1 MPSTWA
7 DARPELRPSRS
18 ARTLRAVACV
28 LALLLAVLLPSPA
41 ARGETLVERD
51 RRLLDAAFA
60 AMPAQR
66 PGHPDLYVIG
76 LAGDG
81 HEDVFRNEIAWLDT
95 VANARLDAGGR
106 VVRLVNHA
114 DSFGTVPRP
123 LATLDNLRTAL
134 AHAGAAMDGDE
145 DLLLLFLTTHGTED
159 HALVLQLYPVVDARI
174 SPEQL
179 RAALDD
185 AGIRRRVVVVSACYS
200 GGFLPALRDPGTLA
214 IAAARHDRTSFGCG
228 SEASLTYFGRA
239 WLVEGLNQ
247 STDLIAAFEHAERAV
262 ARRERDAAY
271 PPSLPQI
278 AVGDDIRATLQAWQA
293 SLPRTAPLP
302 DPYPERSSDTPA
314 PAAQGEAASS
324 R

>member
-1 MPSTWA
+1 MGPPRVRHAATCG
-7 DARPELRPSRS
+7 L
-18 ARTLRAVACV
+18 V
-28 LALLLAVLLPSPA
+28 LLLAVLLPSSA
-41 ARGETLVERD
+41 APGETLAERD

-81 HEDVFRNEIAWLDT
+81 HEDVFRNEVAWLER
-95 VANARLDAGGR
+95 VADARLDAGGR

-114 DSFGTVPRP
+114 DSLGTVPRP
-123 LATLDNLRTAL
+123 LATLDSLRAAL
-134 AHAGAAMDGDE
+134 AHAGAAMDRDE

-159 HALVLQLYPVVDARI
+159 HELVLQLYPVVDGRI
-174 SPEQL
+174 TPEQL

-185 AGIRRRVVVVSACYS
+185 AGIRRRVVVVSACYA
-200 GGFLPALRDPGTLA
+200 GGFLPALRDPHTLA

-239 WLVEGLNQ
+239 WLVEGLNRG
-247 STDLIAAFEHAERAV
+247 TDFIAAFEHATRAV
-262 ARRERDAAY
+262 ARRERADAY

-278 AVGDDIRATLQAWQA
+278 AVGDEIREPLRAWQSA
-293 SLPRTAPLP
+293 LPRTAPLP
-302 DPYPERSSDTPA
+302 DPYPEHATGTTARTV
-314 PAAQGEAASS
+314 QGGAASS